1 MIAHRGRPVLGSGH
15 DHTARRSRLPCLARR
30 FHPALAAPARYAL
43 DEQASTVG
51 FETDFGP
58 DRITGRMP
66 VTRADLTLDFDKV
79 ANSRVD
85 VTLDVTSAQASFPF
99 AAQAMKGPKV
109 LDARSYPRDYLRQH
123 LRRARGDGAEVQG
136 NVTIRG
142 VTRPMTLA
150 AVIWRK
156 QGSAEGDLSHLTV
169 RLTGAVNR
177 SDFGATGW
185 NDMVGDQVR
194 LDILARV
201 GRQD

>member
-1 MIAHRGRPVLGSGH
+1 MTLIRTVLASL
-15 DHTARRSRLPCLARR
+15 AVVILPLAS
-30 FHPALAAPARYAL
+30 LAAPARYAL

-79 ANSRVD
+79 ANSHVD
-85 VTLDVTSAQASFPF
+85 VSLDVSKAQASFPF

-109 LDARSYPRDYLRQH
+109 LDARSYPEITFTSTDV
-123 LRRARGDGAEVQG
+123 RASAAGAKVKG

-142 VTRPMTLA
+142 VTRPVTLD

-169 RLTGAVNR
+169 RLTGSVNR

-201 GRQD
+201 VRQE

>member
-1 MIAHRGRPVLGSGH
+1 MNVIRTVLASL
-15 DHTARRSRLPCLARR
+15 ALASLPWAT
-30 FHPALAAPARYAL
+30 LAAPARYAL

-66 VTRADLTLDFDKV
+66 VTRADLTLDFVKV
-79 ANSRVD
+79 ANSHVD
-85 VTLDVTSAQASFPF
+85 VTLDVSNAQASFPF

-109 LDARSYPRDYLRQH
+109 LDARKHPEITFASTDV
-123 LRRARGDGAEVQG
+123 RASGQGAKVQG

-142 VTRPMTLA
+142 VTRPVTLD

-156 QGSAEGDLSHLTV
+156 QGSAVGDLSHLTV
-169 RLTGAVNR
+169 RLTGSVNR

-201 GRQD
+201 VRQE

>member
-1 MIAHRGRPVLGSGH
+1 M
-15 DHTARRSRLPCLARR
+15 
-30 FHPALAAPARYAL
+30 RYAL
-43 DEQASTVG
+43 DEQSSTVG

-58 DRITGRMP
+58 DLITGRMP
-66 VTRADLTLDFDKV
+66 VTRADLTLDFDRV
-79 ANSRVD
+79 ANSRVE
-85 VTLDVTSAQASFPF
+85 VTLDVRSAQASFPF

-109 LDARSYPRDYLRQH
+109 LDAGSFPEITF
-123 LRRARGDGAEVQG
+123 ASTAVKPSGDGAKVQG

-142 VTRPMTLA
+142 VTRPLTLD

-177 SDFGATGW
+177 SEFGAIGW
-185 NDMVGDQVR
+185 NDLVGDQVR

-201 GRQD
+201 VRQD